1 MQWPWGR
8 SGKVQARQSSPWYR
22 PARLQVEELEARL
35 ALSPLTPVQTR
46 RAYGFD
52 QVSFTVNGQTIRGDG
67 AGQTIAIVVAYG
79 HASIFQDVDTFSR
92 SFTLGGSR
100 TLLQEYGAASTFL
113 TIATP
118 QGTPQ
123 VDPGGLWA
131 LEAALDVQWAHAIA
145 PAADILLVQ
154 ARTNSFA
161 DLMGAVEHARQQ
173 PGVSVVSLSW
183 GAANSRTRRPTTPPS
198 RLRRATWAARTA
210 AADRSWRAASPS
222 WRPPA
227 TAARPACG
235 PPFPRTWSR
244 SAARR

>member
-8 SGKVQARQSSPWYR
+8 SGKVQARQSSPWY
-22 PARLQVEELEARL
+22 PHTLEVEELEARL
-35 ALSPLTPVQTR
+35 ALSPLTPVQTH

-52 QVSFTVNGQTIRGDG
+52 QVSFTVNGQTSRGDG

-113 TIATP
+113 TVATP

-154 ARTNSFA
+154 ASQQLRRP
-161 DLMGAVEHARQQ
+161 DRRRGACAAA
-173 PGVSVVSLSW
+173 PGVSVLW
-183 GAANSRTRRPTTPPS
+183 LGLGGRRFTARRTTTPSSRRP
-198 RLRRATWAARTA
+198 RATWAAQRPRRT
-210 AADRSWRAASPS
+210 
-222 WRPPA
+222 
-227 TAARPACG
+227 TAG
-235 PPFPRTWSR
+235 G
-244 SAARR
+244 RRHLRGGLR